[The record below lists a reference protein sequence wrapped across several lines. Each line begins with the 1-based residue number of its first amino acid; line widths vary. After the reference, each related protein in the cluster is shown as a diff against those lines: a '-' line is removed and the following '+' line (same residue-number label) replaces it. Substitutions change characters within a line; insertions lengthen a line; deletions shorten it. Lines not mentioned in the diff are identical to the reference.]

1 MEALMKAINDILEDK
16 DTRITLLKWEKERA
30 EKEVAELKKE
40 IEELRHEIAGL
51 YIDIEKYKENEVNR
65 I

>member
-1 MEALMKAINDILEDK
+1 MEALMKAIDEIIKDR
-16 DTRITLLKWEKERA
+16 DTRITLLKWEKDRL

-40 IEELRHEIAGL
+40 NAELK
-51 YIDIEKYKENEVNR
+51 IDIEKYKENEVNR